1 MEDTSE
7 VARDGARFFDEKE
20 RDLGWAAK
28 VSKRPPTLGGLTA
41 LDVTAADPSLATF
54 LRSLDKSRLFVRP
67 SDALGESFVFVW
79 ASGYANGLNIRVQG
93 VLEGK

>member
-1 MEDTSE
+1 MENTTA
-7 VARDGARFFDEKE
+7 VAHDGASFFDGKE

-28 VSKRPPTLGGLTA
+28 VSRRPPTLGGLTS

-54 LRSLDKSRLFVRP
+54 LRSLDKGRLFVR
-67 SDALGESFVFVW
+67 STDVLGESFVFAW